1 MRTSVRVV
9 EREVLERWIAEGLS
23 VEEIGR
29 RVDRHPSTVAY
40 WMDKFG
46 LRSAHAHKHAPRGPI
61 GEAELAEL
69 VARDLTVRQIA
80 TAVGRSATSV
90 RYWLQRHG
98 LRTTYSAR
106 ATRTVVAG
114 PERVVV
120 LCQEH
125 GESEHVVRD
134 DGRPRC
140 ARCAADSV
148 TRWRRRAKQVLVDE
162 AGGRCRCCG
171 YDRCLAALTF
181 HHVDPSTKRF
191 GVGGRGLTR
200 SMAILREEAAKCV
213 LLCANCHAEV
223 EAGVLHV
230 EPIDSRMTA

>member
-1 MRTSVRVV
+1 M
-9 EREVLERWIAEGLS
+9 ERADLERWIGDGLS
-23 VEEIGR
+23 VEEVAR
-29 RVDRHPSTVAY
+29 RVGRHPSTVAY
-40 WMDKFG
+40 WLNKYG
-46 LRSAHAHKHAPRGPI
+46 LRSVHADKHGSRG
-61 GEAELAEL
+61 GVAKEELAAL
-69 VARDLTVRQIA
+69 VAQDLTVRQIA
-80 TAVGRSATSV
+80 AELGRSATSV

-120 LCQEH
+120 ICQAH

-134 DGRPRC
+134 DARPRC
-140 ARCAADSV
+140 ARCAAEAV

-162 AGGRCRCCG
+162 AGGRCTCCG

-191 GVGGRGLTR
+191 AVGGRGLAR
-200 SMAILREEAAKCV
+200 SMAVLREEAAKCV
-213 LLCANCHAEV
+213 LLCARCHAEV

-230 EPIDSRMTA
+230 EPISSRLTA